1 MSLIKVK
8 GSSITGALAAVDGS
22 ALTGVGGG
30 ITEAD
35 QWRVG
40 SGFSNDASPITSNW
54 ERNDTTGF
62 SKIGTGM
69 SESSGVF
76 SFPSTGIYLIKFGYI
91 VGGYGNNRNTTE
103 ELKITTN
110 NSSYTTAAVAM
121 CSIKNVASLTYQMAS
136 STFIF
141 DVTNTSTHKCR
152 FHFTKVGDSVN
163 YSGASGYN
171 ENFHEFIRLGDT

>member
-40 SGFSNDASPITSNW
+40 SGFSNDASPITANW

-76 SFPSTGIYLIKFGYI
+76 SFPSTGIYLIKYGYI

-103 ELKITTN
+103 SLKITTD
-110 NSSYTTAAVAM
+110 NSSYITAAEAM
-121 CSIKNVASLTYQMAS
+121 CSIKNVSSLTYQMAS